1 LSNAY
6 ASSAIDNLSV
16 AMLILCIGILWVRSL
31 GRALLLFALQSLMLA
46 AAAVCAGLAMSS
58 TPLLVGAGLTAA
70 IKGIAAPTLLWVVLQ
85 RIPTT
90 HDVQALIGRRTGI
103 VVAVVLAIVF
113 AQTFDGQPFVT
124 AIGAQRVLA
133 TAVTVMVIGIQ
144 IMVTRRQAITQALGF
159 LVIENGMA
167 LAALTATY
175 GIPFGVELG
184 VFLDLLLAVFVVFVY
199 TGRMHVIF
207 GSVDTEHMR
216 SLRG

>member
-1 LSNAY
+1 MSNAF

-16 AMLILCIGILWVRSL
+16 GMLILCIAILWVRSL
-31 GRALLLFALQSLMLA
+31 GRALLLFAVQSLLLA
-46 AAAVCAGLAMSS
+46 TAALCAGVATSS
-58 TPLLVGAGLTAA
+58 TPLLVGACLTAA
-70 IKGIAAPTLLWVVLQ
+70 IKAIAAPALLWIVLQ

-90 HDVQALIGRRTGI
+90 HDVQALVGRRTG
-103 VVAVVLAIVF
+103 VVIAVILAVVF

-175 GIPFGVELG
+175 GIPFGVDLG
-184 VFLDLLLAVFVVFVY
+184 VFLDLLLAVFVVFLY

-207 GSVDTEHMR
+207 GSVDTERMR